1 MPQPHQPGRRDAS
14 AFAMSTPVLIGALVM
29 AACDAP
35 TSRWAVHLIVG
46 ALGLLTYRALRA
58 TTWPATPST
67 PWITAAVAV
76 AWVAS
81 TLLGE
86 GIQGVT
92 RWSGIG
98 PLRLHPSAL
107 LTPSLLVFATQNLT
121 AHPRAAHLLLFALQ
135 GVHALQPDAG
145 QATALGVACAVAT
158 LSRHRPTLGGGA
170 LATAHLGV
178 AALAWL
184 RPDPLDPA
192 PFVEDILSRA
202 FAYTPALGALALSA
216 LLLGVASPLL
226 ALESA
231 DSPRARRLV
240 PITFS
245 AYLGAAALVTVL
257 GEFPTP
263 LLGFSPSIILG
274 AFAALGL
281 LRRPSA

>member
-1 MPQPHQPGRRDAS
+1 
-14 AFAMSTPVLIGALVM
+14 MSTPVLIGALVM

-76 AWVAS
+76 TWVAS

-107 LTPSLLVFATQNLT
+107 LTPSLLVFATKNLS
-121 AHPRAAHLLLFALQ
+121 ARPLAAHLLLFALQ

-145 QATALGVACAVAT
+145 QATALGVAGAVAT
-158 LSRHRPTLGGGA
+158 LSLRRPTLGGVA
-170 LATAHLGV
+170 VATAHLGV

-184 RPDPLDPA
+184 LPDPLAPA
-192 PFVEDILSRA
+192 PFVEDILNRA

-216 LLLGVASPLL
+216 LLLGAASPLL
-226 ALESA
+226 TPRASA
-231 DSPRARRLV
+231 GSPRLHWLA

-281 LRRPSA
+281 LHRPSA